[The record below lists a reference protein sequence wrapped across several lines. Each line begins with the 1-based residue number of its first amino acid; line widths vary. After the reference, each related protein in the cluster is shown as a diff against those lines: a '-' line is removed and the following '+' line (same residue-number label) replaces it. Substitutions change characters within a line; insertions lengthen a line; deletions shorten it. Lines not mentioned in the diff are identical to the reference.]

1 MTASTSFYLPP
12 DQWRAPWILKGP
24 EARHMLRVMR
34 LDVGD
39 EARLFDGRGREGL
52 FTIVGVGKDKAELDV
67 LELKEVGAPAVR
79 TTLAAG
85 YAKSARRG
93 WLLEKAVELH
103 AWRVAFW
110 RAERSQGALAD
121 APKDSWMEKC
131 VQAAKQCGNPWL
143 PELDVLPSGVSQL
156 SHYACK
162 FDRVFVLWESASK
175 DNLLLPEDFRSP
187 GEYLL
192 VVGPEGGLSRGEA
205 ETLQKA
211 GAEVKSLGGSI
222 LRAETAALLALGT
235 AYLGGEAHGPWT

>member
-1 MTASTSFYLPP
+1 MTAPTSFYLPP
-12 DQWRAPWILKGP
+12 ELWRAPWGLDGP

-34 LDVGD
+34 LSVGD
-39 EARLFDGRGREGL
+39 EVRLFDGRGREGR
-52 FTIVGVGKDKAELDV
+52 FSIADASKDKAKLEV
-67 LELKEVGAPAVR
+67 LELKESRAPAVR

-93 WLLEKAVELH
+93 WLLEKAVELR

-110 RAERSQGALAD
+110 RAERSQGAPPQE
-121 APKDSWMEKC
+121 PKESWSEKC
-131 VQAAKQCGNPWL
+131 IQAAKQCGNSWL
-143 PELDVLPSGVSQL
+143 PELDVLPSGISQL
-156 SHYACK
+156 TDYARQ
-162 FDRVFVLWESASK
+162 FDRFFVLWESASK
-175 DNLLLPEDFRSP
+175 DSLLLPEDFRHP

-192 VVGPEGGLSRGEA
+192 VVGPEGGLSLGET

-235 AYLGGEAHGPWT
+235 AYLGGEAHGSWT